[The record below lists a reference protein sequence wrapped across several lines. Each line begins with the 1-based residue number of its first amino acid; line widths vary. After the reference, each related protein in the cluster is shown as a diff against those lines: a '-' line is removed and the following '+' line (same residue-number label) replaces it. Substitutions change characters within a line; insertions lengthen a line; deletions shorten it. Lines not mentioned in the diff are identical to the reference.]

1 VGRHVGPLGHII
13 PIPSQPIVAYE
24 SCVLSGESENT
35 NLIVFDLQ
43 HLLLLIVDAEIY
55 SFFFLLHFHEMVIQT

>member
-1 VGRHVGPLGHII
+1 MHCTIYGKTLNILEPHR
-13 PIPSQPIVAYE
+13 PSQPIVAYE

-43 HLLLLIVDAEIY
+43 H
-55 SFFFLLHFHEMVIQT
+55 